1 MAAEHPRP
9 LLAPENSLSTR
20 SFIARPTVG
29 TGYSGIHVQLDG
41 VPSHHLPLLLAA
53 YQYKFGRNVKAICQ
67 HLIDDVA
74 VGWDELDTDLLDD
87 APPALVTALTGGE
100 HWPSRTLDHLIT
112 PDGSPPAHMS
122 VTDTTADEQDMQ
134 WGYVLHKEG
143 VEVVS
148 LPHEDLG
155 PVVSWSTDPRTVFN
169 DHPAAW
175 SSLDP
180 APTIRASRGTQPQS
194 GPAAAPAEAST
205 PRPAARR

>member
-1 MAAEHPRP
+1 MTANLPRTP
-9 LLAPENSLSTR
+9 LAPENPLSTR
-20 SFIARPTVG
+20 SFIARPTRG
-29 TGYSGIHVQLDG
+29 TGYTGIHVQLDG

-53 YQYKFGRNVKAICQ
+53 YQYKFGRNIEAMSR

-74 VGWDELDTDLLDD
+74 VGWDELSTDLLDD

-112 PDGSPPAHMS
+112 PNGSPPVRMS
-122 VTDTTADEQDMQ
+122 VTDTTADVQDVQ

-143 VEVVS
+143 VEVIS
-148 LPHEDLG
+148 LLHEDIG
-155 PVVSWSTDPRTVFN
+155 PIVSWSTDPRTAFN

-175 SSLDP
+175 SVLDSPP
-180 APTIRASRGTQPQS
+180 AMRASRGRQPQS
-194 GPAAAPAEAST
+194 APAATPAKAGA